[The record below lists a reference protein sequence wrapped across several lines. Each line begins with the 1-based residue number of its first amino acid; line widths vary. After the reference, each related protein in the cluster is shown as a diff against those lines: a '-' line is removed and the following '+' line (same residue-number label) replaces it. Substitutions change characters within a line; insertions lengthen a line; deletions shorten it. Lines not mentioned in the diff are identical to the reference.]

1 MEFPYNICKKKSYES
16 SVRNKI
22 TICVKEMKWFFS
34 PKVKGTWLNTYAE
47 ILQRTLS
54 ISMDFQT
61 SLGNKNNELEINE
74 EKKGRE
80 LILFIYFIT
89 LEIFYNINYNYN
101 INYLIKMNGPPLF
114 WRGGMVILEK

>member
-1 MEFPYNICKKKSYES
+1 
-16 SVRNKI
+16 
-22 TICVKEMKWFFS
+22 
-34 PKVKGTWLNTYAE
+34 
-47 ILQRTLS
+47 
-54 ISMDFQT
+54 MDFQT

-114 WRGGMVILEK
+114 